1 MKRRLLAIGVGVG
14 LAVSLGAFAQ
24 GQAAPAMVQVAGD
37 NAITVTALPHAGT
50 KVQWGRAVGV
60 VAAPLADVVR
70 TVEDY
75 SQYYTFLPH
84 FRTSRVLSQRGNVA
98 LVYMEATVALD
109 TIKLWAQMKMG
120 PAPSQG
126 TTQVIEAKMVKGN
139 MKILE
144 ARWELTPLGP
154 NRTSVAFQLL
164 MDPDAPLPAS
174 LLSNENAKASRKT
187 IGALRKTVAARATIS
202 AQR

>member
-1 MKRRLLAIGVGVG
+1 MAVVG
-14 LAVSLGAFAQ
+14 LSLGFAFAF
-24 GQAAPAMVQVAGD
+24 AAQVLGRPTPAMGQSPGD
-37 NAITVTALPHAGT
+37 SAITVSSLPHSGT
-50 KVQWGRAVGV
+50 DVQWGRAVGV
-60 VAAPLADVVR
+60 VAAPLVDVER

-75 SQYYTFLPH
+75 GQYHTFLPH
-84 FRTSRVLSQRGNVA
+84 FRTSRVLSQRGKTA

-126 TTQVIEAKMVKGN
+126 TTRVIEARMVKGN

-144 ARWELTPLGP
+144 ARWELTPLDAQ
-154 NRTSVAFQLL
+154 RTSVAFQLL
-164 MDPDAPLPAS
+164 VDPNAPLPAR

-187 IGALRKTVAARATIS
+187 ISALRRNLAARSTAS